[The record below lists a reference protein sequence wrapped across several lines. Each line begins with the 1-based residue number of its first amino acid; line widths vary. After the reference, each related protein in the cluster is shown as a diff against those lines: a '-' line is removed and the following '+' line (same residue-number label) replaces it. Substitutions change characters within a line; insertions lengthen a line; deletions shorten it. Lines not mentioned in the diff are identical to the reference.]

1 MIVRG
6 FPDLIIIFISCIN
19 IMLMYIFM
27 IVHWMLAV
35 IGWIAV
41 AVVRVAV
48 AGLMMVVCMFV
59 VSSWICLFVILK
71 TKTCFLVVLRIIK
84 NTFSNLKPSEENKKN
99 TNSFRKK
106 EGITVI
112 TERHLK
118 IGLIIALLVTLL

>member
-1 MIVRG
+1 
-6 FPDLIIIFISCIN
+6 
-19 IMLMYIFM
+19 M

-112 TERHLK
+112 TERLLK

>member
-27 IVHWMLAV
+27 IVHWMLTV

-48 AGLMMVVCMFV
+48 VVVRVVVAGFMMVVCMFV
-59 VSSWICLFVILK
+59 VPWTCLFVILK

-84 NTFSNLKPSEENKKN
+84 NTFSNLKPSEENKK
-99 TNSFRKK
+99 KY
-106 EGITVI
+106 
-112 TERHLK
+112 
-118 IGLIIALLVTLL
+118 

>member
-27 IVHWMLAV
+27 IVHWMLPV

-41 AVVRVAV
+41 AVVRVAIVVVRVAVVVVRVVV

-71 TKTCFLVVLRIIK
+71 TKTCFLVVVRIIK
-84 NTFSNLKPSEENKKN
+84 NTFSNLKPSEENKKKY
-99 TNSFRKK
+99 SF
-106 EGITVI
+106 I
-112 TERHLK
+112 
-118 IGLIIALLVTLL
+118 

>member
-27 IVHWMLAV
+27 IVHWMLPV

-41 AVVRVAV
+41 AVVKFAVVVVRVVV

-71 TKTCFLVVLRIIK
+71 TKTCFLVVVRIIK
-84 NTFSNLKPSEENKKN
+84 NTFSNLKPSEENKKKY
-99 TNSFRKK
+99 SF
-106 EGITVI
+106 I
-112 TERHLK
+112 
-118 IGLIIALLVTLL
+118 